1 MQHELSHHSGNAPSH
16 GSKKPKRF
24 SKASLVER
32 TCPSFASLALHA
44 CLQPSRYQDM
54 AAEGLVAFDEL
65 RTKPADLE
73 KVREAAEQELES
85 LRSCKERL
93 EELKKDRDALLGS

>member
-1 MQHELSHHSGNAPSH
+1 
-16 GSKKPKRF
+16 
-24 SKASLVER
+24 
-32 TCPSFASLALHA
+32 
-44 CLQPSRYQDM
+44 M

-65 RTKPADLE
+65 RAKPADLE

-85 LRSCKERL
+85 LRSRKERL